1 MKYPIGILTTV
12 ILVAAFA
19 LSGCDSPSNKMEDA
33 ETSVIEAN
41 RDLEIATSEVEAELS
56 IYRAEVS
63 DRIMEFN
70 RTISGIKQKIENESD
85 MDVRVNLEK
94 ELNGLEVTHRE
105 LKREMDNYKASG
117 RENWDDFK
125 DSYSNRMDD
134 LGDSLKDL
142 FLNTSTTLST
152 N

>member
-1 MKYPIGILTTV
+1 MKYPIGILTSA

-142 FLNTSTTLST
+142 YSNTNTTLST